1 MLSLKDWSSI
11 DFQLN
16 KNRSVVL
23 SLSSNGCNVCV
34 AVNAK
39 LLEVEKSYPDAT
51 FITAKLDD
59 VPELSGRFIVFTVPT
74 ILIFQAG
81 KEYHRE
87 SRFIDFVRLE
97 KYLKESFQ
105 EKRPYDEGL
114 FDKL

>member
-39 LLEVEKSYPDAT
+39 LLEVEK
-51 FITAKLDD
+51 K
-59 VPELSGRFIVFTVPT
+59 LSGCDVHHCETGR
-74 ILIFQAG
+74 
-81 KEYHRE
+81 R
-87 SRFIDFVRLE
+87 S
-97 KYLKESFQ
+97 
-105 EKRPYDEGL
+105 
-114 FDKL
+114 